1 MFWLVVVCGLVFASE
16 PEIPEPTSPP
26 EVGGSV
32 EQAQQLNKNLAEAL
46 ARLEA
51 LKAENP
57 PPPPTEPPTG
67 TVAIVT
73 VDEAPAPAEPPEAA
87 KPTE

>member
-26 EVGGSV
+26 EVGDSI

-46 ARLEA
+46 LRLEA

-57 PPPPTEPPTG
+57 PPPPAVPPTG

-73 VDEAPAPAEPPEAA
+73 VDEVPPPAESPNP
-87 KPTE
+87 KK